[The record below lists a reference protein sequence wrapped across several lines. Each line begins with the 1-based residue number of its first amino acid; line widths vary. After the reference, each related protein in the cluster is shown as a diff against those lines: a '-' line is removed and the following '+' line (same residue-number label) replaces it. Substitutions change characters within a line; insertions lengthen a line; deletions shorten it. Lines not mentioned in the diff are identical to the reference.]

1 MPSLQK
7 FRSYEIAEDAAGS
20 SLELW
25 RTENEVVCLASDP
38 RLFQFVEL
46 HVVTSVDTSNASHRA
61 TEQAFRTLAETLMR
75 VRSRHVIELREFGED
90 EGALFYVTELIDGE
104 KLDTYL
110 ARCNPVPAWLAME
123 IVRQIAAG
131 LSALKDEPRL
141 LATADIFNARLSIE
155 GETTADL
162 RLRLGDFGLTQS
174 RGGDPDRREVEKA
187 ACHEIGRLLLY
198 ALSGLM
204 SEKLTP
210 KVLAGLPVPRE
221 VGQLLTRLLDPSER
235 QGIRD
240 IESLNRA
247 VVTACQSMTIST
259 RPERPPVT
267 LRPRL
272 PLQGH
277 FSPLNQLT
285 EKLADRY
292 RLERT
297 PFDSLQPYMQRA
309 FAGGQNVTLQLL
321 PPARLLSPGYW
332 SGLKAAA
339 ATVKPETH
347 PLLIPVLA
355 LPDAADDGWFAEDA
369 PPRFT
374 LDAVVRLRRRLAPSE
389 VLFLLQ
395 HLEKAVAQAEKAG
408 LPPMAVG
415 LQQAFVD
422 VAAKDDGKAPPDEE
436 LAQRPV
442 DSWPGFKLRIRG
454 HVSPLLFTQPARFR
468 RETLLEK
475 PGRSIADRPTG
486 AKPEAADYAATAVAL
501 FGGEKHVPK
510 QAAGVIQQALTQGE
524 GVPRGQF
531 LEKLTEVLAPK
542 PAKAS
547 PPAKSTAPSAPTA
560 PKPAPAAEP
569 VKPARPA
576 GKAPPP
582 AKKAT
587 AKIGPKTAPT
597 GKTAP
602 KKPAPVIAPVKPA
615 KVSPAPTG
623 LTRLPEPEKPEPLDF
638 SALTSGT
645 HRGESPEEGGR
656 HGGFAQVLF
665 GGSAPDEEDVPG
677 VPEGVNPD
685 EPTVG
690 GLFAT
695 GRSPLLLEEVEETD
709 FPPMKFTPPATGGS
723 GWSTGRLLAVMILSA
738 LAIAAIMASVFG
750 VAPWSK

>member
-7 FRSYEIAEDAAGS
+7 FRSYEIAEDAAGA

-25 RTENEVVCLASDP
+25 RTESEVVCLASDP
-38 RLFQFVEL
+38 RLCQFVEL
-46 HVVTSVDTSNASHRA
+46 HVVTSVDTTNASHRP
-61 TEQAFRTLAETLMR
+61 TEQGFRALAEALMR
-75 VRSRHVIELREFGED
+75 VRHLNVIELREFGED

-131 LSALKDEPRL
+131 LATLRDEPRL
-141 LATADIFNARLSIE
+141 LGAADIFNARLSIE
-155 GETTADL
+155 GETTAQL
-162 RLRLGDFGLTQS
+162 RVRLGDFGLTRS
-174 RGGDPDRREVEKA
+174 LGVEPDRREVEKA
-187 ACHEIGRLLLY
+187 MCHEVGRLLLY

-204 SEKLTP
+204 SEKLAP

-221 VGQLLTRLLDPSER
+221 VGQLLVRLLDPAER
-235 QGIRD
+235 QSIRD

-247 VVTACQSMTIST
+247 IVTACQSMTIST

-272 PLQGH
+272 PLHGH
-277 FSPLNQLT
+277 FPSLPQLG
-285 EKLADRY
+285 EKLSDRY

-297 PFDSLQPYMQRA
+297 PFDSLQPYAQRA
-309 FAGGQNVTLQLL
+309 FAGGQNVTVQLL
-321 PPARLLSPGYW
+321 PPTRLLSPGYW
-332 SGLKAAA
+332 PGLEAASKA
-339 ATVKPETH
+339 KPDTH
-347 PLLIPVLA
+347 PLLIPVVA
-355 LPDAADDGWFAEDA
+355 LPDSAEDGWFAEDA

-374 LDAVVRLRRRLAPSE
+374 LDGVVRLRRRLAPSE

-395 HLEKAVAQAEKAG
+395 HLERAVSQAEKAG
-408 LPPMAVG
+408 LSPVAVG

-422 VAAKDDGKAPPDEE
+422 VESKDDGKAPTDEE

-442 DSWPGFKLRIRG
+442 DSWAGFRLRIRG
-454 HVSPLLFTQPARFR
+454 HVSPLQFTQPARFR
-468 RETLLEK
+468 RETLLDR
-475 PGRSIADRPTG
+475 PGRTLNDRRGG
-486 AKPEAADYAATAVAL
+486 AKLEAPDYAATAVAL

-510 QAAGVIQQALTQGE
+510 QAAGVIQQALVNGE

-547 PPAKSTAPSAPTA
+547 PPAKPTVPA
-560 PKPAPAAEP
+560 APAATKPATTPEP
-569 VKPARPA
+569 VRPVE
-576 GKAPPP
+576 KAPPP
-582 AKKAT
+582 ARKA
-587 AKIGPKTAPT
+587 AARSGPKTAPT
-597 GKTAP
+597 GKAGA
-602 KKPAPVIAPVKPA
+602 KKAGPATGPVKPA
-615 KVSPAPTG
+615 KVSPPPAG
-623 LTRLPEPEKPEPLDF
+623 LTRLPEPDPAESRESFDF
-638 SALTSGT
+638 SALTSGS
-645 HRGESPEEGGR
+645 HRGEPPDEAGGR
-656 HGGFAQVLF
+656 GGFAQVLF
-665 GGSAPDEEDVPG
+665 GGSTAGEETPID

-709 FPPMKFTPPATGGS
+709 FPPMKFTPPPATGS
-723 GWSTGRLLAVMILSA
+723 SWSIGRLLAVMILSA
-738 LAIAAIMASVFG
+738 LAIAAIMATIFG